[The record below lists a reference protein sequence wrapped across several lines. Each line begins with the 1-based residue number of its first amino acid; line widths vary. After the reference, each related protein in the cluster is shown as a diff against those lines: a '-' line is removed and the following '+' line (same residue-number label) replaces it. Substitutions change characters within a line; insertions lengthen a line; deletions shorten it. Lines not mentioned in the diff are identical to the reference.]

1 MDVEV
6 LCIILCIYGT
16 LNEPPED
23 VLSNFPVFTFVTFAF
38 AVVLPQHLGEC
49 GPGSFGSLSFKDPTD
64 ADDAVLSCLITTA
77 SSSLVV

>member
-6 LCIILCIYGT
+6 LFITICIYGT

-49 GPGSFGSLSFKDPTD
+49 GPGSLSFDALTD